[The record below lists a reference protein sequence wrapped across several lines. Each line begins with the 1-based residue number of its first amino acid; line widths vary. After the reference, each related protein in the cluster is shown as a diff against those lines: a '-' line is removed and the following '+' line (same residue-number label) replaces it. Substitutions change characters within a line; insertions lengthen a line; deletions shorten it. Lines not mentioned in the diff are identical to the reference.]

1 MRGGRFTELEREDH
15 ALPRAHGAYA
25 LELAAQ
31 RSLRARAR
39 TRAEELEVEVGV
51 ETRGHGHERS
61 TKWRAAPRR
70 PRLGDTRRV
79 GRALPRAP
87 ECAIFP
93 RMKRTLRAALA
104 AAVLFALAL
113 VVPSSEARAAEE
125 FDPKE
130 ELAYPGTRLLVVEFY
145 SIDCKPCMA
154 AVPKWKALHAK
165 YRSKG
170 LRFVVVKAEDDGR
183 CVNLAWSPDRS
194 ICDEDDQI
202 FKSMRVKS
210 LPSAFVW
217 SWTGELLVNG
227 GHVEDVERV
236 IEGELVKMP
245 RVAIHLEGSE
255 KGLPEA
261 ERFVRAELNRAGKI
275 QAAATAAAVK
285 AIESVQRASM
295 GTDRDERAQCE
306 IGKTLG
312 ANSILTL
319 SVGKSASPKFIVEL
333 RDASSGCTVGVGRAP
348 WEPGS
353 PDRSAAVAVA
363 DLLANVAKPPQR
375 PWLGKAEP
383 APTPGPVK
391 REDKIQNAADSKW
404 KPTSNDPVLVSFES
418 QPSGARVEMDGAT
431 LCAATPCK
439 KMVDPG
445 LRTFR
450 MSADKY
456 VTKEE
461 RVRVDGDE
469 QKVAWKLDANTALV
483 SIDTGAASGVPIVI
497 DGEAAGTSPLRV
509 ELGAGPHRIEI
520 KNACYELARA
530 DIGVERGVAKRV
542 ELNGVQKTAG
552 LRVELSDAKD
562 EPVQADVKLD
572 GVVVGRTWKT
582 LTVPACGKQ
591 LEVVAKE
598 GGVKQS
604 VSLRAQ
610 ETTKIAAKVNSAPG
624 GMAVIPG
631 QPAKSGFLGI
641 GSQEAIASFSIDVTE
656 VTVDAYA
663 ACVHA
668 GHCSEPN
675 TEHWSCNWGRSRR
688 GNHPVNCVDWKQA
701 MEFCSWAHKR
711 LPTEEEWQVA
721 AESSQRLTYPW
732 GDAAPSTQLCWDGE
746 GSPMGKEGRWK
757 ARSGTCAVGSFPS
770 GDSAQGVKDLSGN
783 VWEWTSSCNDSSC
796 SARVFRGG
804 GWYNG
809 DPSRVC
815 AAHRAEVDES
825 SRSGYVGF
833 RCARS
838 N

>member
-1 MRGGRFTELEREDH
+1 
-15 ALPRAHGAYA
+15 
-25 LELAAQ
+25 
-31 RSLRARAR
+31 
-39 TRAEELEVEVGV
+39 
-51 ETRGHGHERS
+51 
-61 TKWRAAPRR
+61 
-70 PRLGDTRRV
+70 
-79 GRALPRAP
+79 
-87 ECAIFP
+87 
-93 RMKRTLRAALA
+93 MKRTLRAALA

-113 VVPSSEARAAEE
+113 VVLSSEARAAEE

-202 FKSMRVKS
+202 FKSMRVKT

-255 KGLPEA
+255 KALPEA

-275 QAAATAAAVK
+275 QAAATAAEVK

-333 RDASSGCTVGVGRAP
+333 RDASSGCTVGVGRSP

-383 APTPGPVK
+383 APAPGPVK
-391 REDKIQNAADSKW
+391 REDKIQNASDSKW
-404 KPTSNDPVLVSFES
+404 KPSSSDPVLVSLES
-418 QPSGARVEMDGAT
+418 QPAGARVEMDGAT
-431 LCAATPCK
+431 LCASTPCK
-439 KMVDPG
+439 KMVEPG

-450 MSADKY
+450 ISADKC

-469 QKVAWKLDANTALV
+469 QKVAWKLDANTATV
-483 SIDTGAASGVPIVI
+483 TVNTGAVSGVPITV
-497 DGEAAGTSPLRV
+497 DGEAAGKSPLRV
-509 ELGAGPHRIEI
+509 ELAAGPHRIEI
-520 KNACYELARA
+520 KDACYEPARA

-552 LRVELSDAKD
+552 LRVELSDAND
-562 EPVQADVKLD
+562 EPVQGDVKLD

-582 LTVPACGKQ
+582 LTVPACGKE

-598 GGVKQS
+598 GGVRQT
-604 VSLRAQ
+604 VILRAR
-610 ETTKIAAKVNSAPG
+610 ETTKVGAKVGRVTADVASAGSDSSSVANARMVRVPG
-624 GMAVIPG
+624 
-631 QPAKSGFLGI
+631 SEGFLGLRRM
-641 GSQEAIASFSIDVTE
+641 QPFDLDATE

-663 ACVHA
+663 ECVRSGECVA
-668 GHCSEPN
+668 PATDVG
-675 TEHWSCNWGRSRR
+675 CNWGARDR
-688 GNHPVNCVDWKQA
+688 GKHPVNCVDWNQA
-701 MEFCSWAHKR
+701 EAFCAWAGKR
-711 LPTEEEWQVA
+711 LPSEDEWQRA
-721 AESSQRLTYPW
+721 AEGAASRVYPW
-732 GDAAPSTQLCWDGE
+732 GDSAPARQLCWASTANG
-746 GSPMGKEGRWK
+746 
-757 ARSGTCAVGSFPS
+757 GTCEVGRFAA
-770 GDSAQGVKDLSGN
+770 GDSAQGAKDLAGN
-783 VWEWTSSCNDSSC
+783 VWEWTESCYYTTC
-796 SARVFRGG
+796 TARVTRGG
-804 GWYNG
+804 GWG
-809 DPSRVC
+809 DDDVSLFRASARVGDAPST
-815 AAHRAEVDES
+815 
-825 SRSGYVGF
+825 RSPYVGF
-833 RCARS
+833 RCAR
-838 N
+838 

>member
-1 MRGGRFTELEREDH
+1 
-15 ALPRAHGAYA
+15 
-25 LELAAQ
+25 
-31 RSLRARAR
+31 
-39 TRAEELEVEVGV
+39 
-51 ETRGHGHERS
+51 
-61 TKWRAAPRR
+61 
-70 PRLGDTRRV
+70 
-79 GRALPRAP
+79 
-87 ECAIFP
+87 
-93 RMKRTLRAALA
+93 MKRTLRAAFT

-113 VVPSSEARAAEE
+113 VVPSTEARAAEE

-255 KGLPEA
+255 KAMPEA

-275 QAAATAAAVK
+275 QAAATAAEVK

-295 GTDRDERAQCE
+295 GADRDERAQCE

-383 APTPGPVK
+383 VPPPAPGPVK

-404 KPTSNDPVLVSFES
+404 RPTSNDPVLVSFES

-450 MSADKY
+450 MSADKF

-469 QKVAWKLDANTALV
+469 QKVSWKLDANTATV
-483 SIDTGAASGVPIVI
+483 TVDTGAVSGVPITV

-509 ELGAGPHRIEI
+509 ELQAGPHRIEI
-520 KNACYELARA
+520 RDACYEPARA
-530 DIGVERGVAKRV
+530 DIGVERGVSKRV
-542 ELNGVQKTAG
+542 DLNGVQKTAG

-562 EPVQADVKLD
+562 EPVQGEVKLD

-582 LTVPACGKQ
+582 LTVPACGKE

-624 GMAVIPG
+624 GMAVIPAG
-631 QPAKSGFLGI
+631 TVTVEGGI
-641 GSQEAIASFSIDVTE
+641 GTKRLASFSIDVTE
-656 VTVDAYA
+656 VTVDAFA
-663 ACVHA
+663 ACVRA
-668 GHCSEPN
+668 GNCSKPN
-675 TEHWSCNWGRSRR
+675 DDGFCNWGKGGK
-688 GNHPVNCVDWKQA
+688 GNHPVNCVDWNQA
-701 MEFCSWAHKR
+701 KAFCGWAQKR
-711 LPTEEEWQVA
+711 LPTEQEWQRA
-721 AESSQRLTYPW
+721 AESAQGRTYPW
-732 GDAAPSTQLCWDGE
+732 GEAAPSNQLCWTPTSRDE
-746 GSPMGKEGRWK
+746 
-757 ARSGTCAVGSFPS
+757 GTCAVGSFAA

-783 VWEWTSSCNDSSC
+783 VWEWIDSCYNSSC
-796 SARVFRGG
+796 SARVNRGG
-804 GWYNG
+804 SWSNADALYVRAA
-809 DPSRVC
+809 DRDWSVPSGRNVNL
-815 AAHRAEVDES
+815 
-825 SRSGYVGF
+825 GF